1 MIIDLLTEEEKKY
14 LDIISY
20 KKGEILFYE
29 NDVCDS
35 IGIVVNGEIKIS
47 SFTFE
52 GNEVIYN
59 RLTKGDL
66 FGNNLIF
73 SKDNKY
79 RGDVRSETDSKIAII
94 KKDKLIKLLMM
105 NESFLKEYLSFN
117 SEFAKSLNAKLKLLT
132 FNNAKE
138 RFLYY
143 LFINENR
150 IFYKNIVSLAHDLYL
165 TREAT
170 SRVISSLDKEGKI
183 VRNKHEIIL
192 HNTDK

>member
-59 RLTKGDL
+59 RLIKGDL

-94 KKDKLIKLLMM
+94 KKDKLTKLLMM

-143 LFINENR
+143 LFINDNR

-192 HNTDK
+192 HNTDR

>member
-14 LDIISY
+14 LNIISY

-29 NDVCDS
+29 NDSCDS
-35 IGIVVNGEIKIS
+35 IGIVVSGEIKIS

-94 KKDKLIKLLMM
+94 KKDKLTKLLMM

-132 FNNAKE
+132 FNNGKE

-143 LFINENR
+143 LFINDNR

-170 SRVISSLDKEGKI
+170 SRVISTLDKEGKI

-192 HNTDK
+192 YNTDK